1 MEDLSKFAAKAQTQY
16 QIRPPFKAKF
26 RPAEAREAI
35 EKLIP
40 DMVRQYQQRN
50 IRGQAAAAEDN
61 DSDEDEDDEN
71 GEERQQRAAEKMNW
85 KDTLAQ

>member
-50 IRGQAAAAEDN
+50 IRG
-61 DSDEDEDDEN
+61 
-71 GEERQQRAAEKMNW
+71 
-85 KDTLAQ
+85 